1 MVITKMVYMRTNTR
15 EWRRAMGILRHHL
28 SPPDE
33 ARSARCLQVRTVG
46 AGHPLNLVTR
56 CIRVCTSILSGREP
70 EPAPPRTACNP
81 DGEVAG
87 KVGVDEG
94 GRVPL
99 VFKVAHGRVGEGKV
113 VCGGG
118 QRQGRCVGT
127 VEHVGVRLYG
137 GVGGGAME
145 VARVR

>member
-1 MVITKMVYMRTNTR
+1 M
-15 EWRRAMGILRHHL
+15 
-28 SPPDE
+28 
-33 ARSARCLQVRTVG
+33 
-46 AGHPLNLVTR
+46 
-56 CIRVCTSILSGREP
+56 
-70 EPAPPRTACNP
+70 

-118 QRQGRCVGT
+118 QRHGEKTVQKRDYSISTTCCVG
-127 VEHVGVRLYG
+127 VEPGWDACVGRG
-137 GVGGGAME
+137 
-145 VARVR
+145 

>member
-1 MVITKMVYMRTNTR
+1 M
-15 EWRRAMGILRHHL
+15 
-28 SPPDE
+28 
-33 ARSARCLQVRTVG
+33 
-46 AGHPLNLVTR
+46 
-56 CIRVCTSILSGREP
+56 
-70 EPAPPRTACNP
+70 

-94 GRVPL
+94 ARVPL

-113 VCGGG
+113 VCGHGG
-118 QRQGRCVGT
+118 ANEQKVACRSTAV
-127 VEHVGVRLYG
+127 G